1 MIEALLFTLDLLVIT
16 YACWLALRASKKPK
30 PQAADFKLL
39 AYRTK
44 PSEEQA

>member
-1 MIEALLFTLDLLVIT
+1 MTEALLFTLDLLVVT
-16 YACWLALRASKKPK
+16 YACWLAVRASKKQR

-44 PSEEQA
+44 PGEEST